1 MAARHRA
8 QRSVRHATRHRTQRY
23 GACLVHELQHGNTLA
38 VEVFDRHANDRAR
51 AVAALSVGGGVEAAI
66 EVSVRNIDGLAG
78 RGNVPADALRDRQLL
93 PIFRDEKERTPT
105 SDVLRAC
112 CTPAV
117 TLRGFGSRG
126 RMGALAPIG
135 LQQHFRRFFEQ
146 FKQGLQLERTRDRT
160 SHIDNRLRLHA
171 RCGRID

>member
-1 MAARHRA
+1 
-8 QRSVRHATRHRTQRY
+8 VERY

-38 VEVFDRHANDRAR
+38 VQVFDRHANDRAR

-78 RGNVPADALRDRQLL
+78 RGNVPADALRDRHFIDEPARKLGRQLL

-135 LQQHFRRFFEQ
+135 LQQHFRRFLEH

-160 SHIDNRLRLHA
+160 SHIDNRL
-171 RCGRID
+171 